1 MSFDESPGSGSHSS
15 EAASSGGHSSE
26 TGNSLRIVR
35 DATCTFCGCVCD
47 DINLTVK
54 GHQITE
60 AERACVLG
68 KAWFLNHEVE
78 NRPACLIHGRP
89 ATVAEGIEK
98 ASQILAGAKYPLVY
112 GLSDTTTESQR
123 VAVGIADWIGG
134 NVDTTTS
141 VCHGPSGM
149 AFQGVGEVTCS
160 LGEVRNRGDLIIFW
174 GSNPA
179 ESHPRHF
186 MKYSLMP
193 KGLFVPNGRKDRTCV
208 IVDVRK
214 TKSAKAADV
223 FIQMKPRCDFEALW
237 ILRALAAGIEVDP
250 ERSVAETGQPLSVW
264 QDLVDRMKAAKFGV
278 LFFGMG
284 VTMTRGKH
292 ANSEAILALTRDMN
306 KYTRFVCKPNRGH
319 GNVTG
324 ADNVVTW
331 RTGYPFGVNLGRG
344 YPRFN
349 PGEYTA
355 ADVLA
360 RKEADAALIIAS
372 DPMANFNQPA
382 REHLA
387 SIPYVALDPKE
398 SPTTRSAAVAFTV
411 ATYGIN
417 VPGTVYRMDDVPI
430 PLRPAF
436 DSPFPSD
443 FEVLSGIEKR
453 VKELKAVGFAP
464 PARASL
470 RPVRN

>member
-1 MSFDESPGSGSHSS
+1 MATAEQP
-15 EAASSGGHSSE
+15 ASTGHE
-26 TGNSLRIVR
+26 LKIVN

-47 DINLTVK
+47 DIELHVD
-54 GHQITE
+54 GHEIVE
-60 AERACVLG
+60 AKKACVLG
-68 KAWFLNHEVE
+68 KSWFLNHEIE
-78 NRPACLIHGRP
+78 DIPACRIEGQP
-89 ATVAEGIEK
+89 ASLEAGIER
-98 ASQILAGAKYPLVY
+98 AAQILANAKYPLIY

-123 VAVGIADWIGG
+123 VAVSIADWAGA

-141 VCHGPSGM
+141 VCHGPTGM
-149 AFQGVGEVTCS
+149 AFQGVGEVTAS

-186 MKYSLMP
+186 TRYSLMP
-193 KGLFVPNGRKDRTCV
+193 KGMFLPNGRKDRTCV
-208 IVDVRK
+208 IVDVRR
-214 TKSAKAADV
+214 TASAKAADIL
-223 FIQMKPRCDFEALW
+223 IQIKPRKDFEALW
-237 ILRALAAGIEVDP
+237 ALRALAQGIELDP
-250 ERSVAETGQPLSVW
+250 AVIEEETGVPLATW
-264 QDLVDRMKAAKFGV
+264 QDLMERMKKAKFGV
-278 LFFGMG
+278 IFFGMG
-284 VTMTRGKH
+284 LTMTRGKH
-292 ANSEAILALTRDMN
+292 ANAEALLALTRDMN

-331 RTGYPFGVNLGRG
+331 QTGYPFGVNLGRG

-355 ADVLA
+355 SDVLA
-360 RKEADAALIIAS
+360 RKEADAAMIIAS
-372 DPMANFNQPA
+372 DPMANFSQPA

-387 SIPYVALDPKE
+387 SIPYISFDPKE
-398 SPTTRSAAVAFTV
+398 TPTTRAATVVFHV

-436 DSPFPSD
+436 DSPLPSD
-443 FEVLSGIEKR
+443 YEILTKLEKR
-453 VKELKAVGFAP
+453 VRELKAGK
-464 PARASL
+464 
-470 RPVRN
+470 